1 MAKTIEKAETTARNA
16 KGTLATGVE
25 DTRRS
30 TADILESIGA
40 GVKRQSRRASRATE
54 KTGRRIG
61 DTLEIS
67 AERVRG
73 RPSSPQGYIRRHPMQ
88 GLLMFGL
95 MACLIALIA
104 MPLLMSKR
112 TTEDGEFEGY
122 GPF

>member
-1 MAKTIEKAETTARNA
+1 MVKTVDKAEMTARNA
-16 KGTLATGVE
+16 RDTLSTGVE
-25 DTRRS
+25 GTRRS

-40 GVKRQSRRASRATE
+40 GVKRQSRRAGRVTE

-61 DTLEIS
+61 DTLEMS

-73 RPSSPQGYIRRHPMQ
+73 RPRSSFGYFGRHPMRM
-88 GLLMFGL
+88 LLILGL
-95 MACLIALIA
+95 MTGVVALIA

-112 TTEDGEFEGY
+112 TTQEGEFEGL